1 MVHLVLVPAVR
12 TVATAAQIVL
22 LLVVELLAT
31 MLVYIYFNL
40 YHLSTFGYLV
50 RLARS
55 VLDVLTGQLDYW
67 LPVSANVAYATLIG
81 ELGPKS
87 ILLLMLGLLTATV
100 IRAIARGIVRLA
112 ARRSASKPL
121 GAAS

>member
-31 MLVYIYFNL
+31 MLVYIYLNL

-50 RLARS
+50 RLSRS

>member
-1 MVHLVLVPAVR
+1 MLHGVLVSAVR
-12 TVATAAQIVL
+12 TVATAAHIVVL
-22 LLVVELLAT
+22 LVIELVAT
-31 MLVYIYFNL
+31 MMIYIYLNL

-55 VLDVLTGQLDYW
+55 VLDVLTNQLEYW
-67 LPVSANVAYATLIG
+67 LPVSSNVAYATLIG

-87 ILLLMLGLLTATV
+87 ILLLILGLLTATI

-112 ARRSASKPL
+112 SRRAGPKAVSAAL
-121 GAAS
+121 

>member
-1 MVHLVLVPAVR
+1 MVQFVLVSVVR
-12 TVATAAQIVL
+12 TVATAASIVL
-22 LLVVELLAT
+22 LLVVELVGT
-31 MLVYIYFNL
+31 MLVYIYLNL

-55 VLDVLTGQLDYW
+55 VLDVMTGQLEYW
-67 LPVSANVAYATLIG
+67 LPLSANAVYATLIG

-87 ILLLMLGLLTATV
+87 VLLLILGLLTATI

-112 ARRSASKPL
+112 AR
-121 GAAS
+121 GAASKAASAAS